1 MMHRRIGIFAVLLA
15 TVTPH
20 AAIAGRCGIHCPLP
34 VKVVP
39 VIPVTTII
47 EIAVPVTA
55 VSFSYIAPQL
65 PQAPP
70 RQQSDYADLGFAAE
84 PFESFGRVVRGQ
96 GVAGVLQSRCY
107 SCHGQAAK
115 GGVRLWDAAGNLQPS
130 KAGAPLSRYAVL
142 DQVRAG
148 RMPPTGELALAE
160 KETVASWAMVE

>member
-1 MMHRRIGIFAVLLA
+1 MKGIGVFA
-15 TVTPH
+15 TVLAMATPH

-47 EIAVPVTA
+47 EVAVPVTA
-55 VSFSYIAPQL
+55 VSFSYIAQHPE
-65 PQAPP
+65 AAP

-84 PFESFGRVVRGQ
+84 PFESHGVVRGQ

-115 GGVRLWDAAGNLQPS
+115 GGVRLWDAAGNLQPT

-148 RMPPTGELALAE
+148 RMPPTKALALAE